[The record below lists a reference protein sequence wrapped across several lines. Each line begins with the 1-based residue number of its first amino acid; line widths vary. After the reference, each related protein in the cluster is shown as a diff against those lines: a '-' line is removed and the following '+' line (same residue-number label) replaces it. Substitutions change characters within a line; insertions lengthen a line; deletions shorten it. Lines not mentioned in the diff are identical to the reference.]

1 MALIDNLFKGW
12 GSGFLVGV
20 GAAALAPQVIPGLG
34 SAVRPIAKAVIKG
47 ALAVADAVQ
56 VATAEAQEQLSD
68 LVAEVREESNHTPGD
83 GNGAKKPARH

>member
-20 GAAALAPQVIPGLG
+20 GAGALAPQVIPGLG

-47 ALAVADAVQ
+47 ALAVADAVK

-68 LVAEVREESNHTPGD
+68 LMAEVREESNSTPGD